1 MLWNL
6 KRNLRP
12 TNLMLIVGFSVSL
25 TAVLVGVSSVN
36 AILCVLAEASE
47 DMPIYVTMQNTGL
60 SLAAAIYAFS
70 IVNCLIAANC
80 WMISKR
86 RDVAIRKAFG
96 WSNRKLS
103 LLITEKMAAMLA
115 VGFAVSTV
123 FLAVLGASGNEFLQI
138 DFSPFFVLGTS
149 VMLLF
154 TLFLSVLVPMRQ
166 ILKIHPAE
174 VIS

>member
-70 IVNCLIAANC
+70 IVNCLIA
-80 WMISKR
+80 
-86 RDVAIRKAFG
+86 
-96 WSNRKLS
+96 
-103 LLITEKMAAMLA
+103 
-115 VGFAVSTV
+115 VSYTH
-123 FLAVLGASGNEFLQI
+123 LTLPT
-138 DFSPFFVLGTS
+138 SPQV
-149 VMLLF
+149 
-154 TLFLSVLVPMRQ
+154 
-166 ILKIHPAE
+166 
-174 VIS
+174 

>member
-70 IVNCLIAANC
+70 IVKCMISANS

-86 RDVAIRKAFG
+86 SDVAIRKAFG

>member
-1 MLWNL
+1 
-6 KRNLRP
+6 
-12 TNLMLIVGFSVSL
+12 
-25 TAVLVGVSSVN
+25 
-36 AILCVLAEASE
+36 
-47 DMPIYVTMQNTGL
+47 MQ
-60 SLAAAIYAFS
+60 SFAFS

-103 LLITEKMAAMLA
+103 VLITKKMAVMLA
-115 VGFAVSTV
+115 VGFVISTM

-138 DFSPFFVLGTS
+138 DFSPFFLLGTS

-154 TLFLSVLVPMRQ
+154 TLFLSVLVPMRHVLSVNKTD
-166 ILKIHPAE
+166 LKKPAYAKRLIT
-174 VIS
+174 VSDGKVLDSTPVKR